1 MKCLIN
7 NGADVRSADYKG
19 RNALHLASLN
29 GHFEVVEI
37 LVKNGADVSSE
48 SRDDRT
54 TSIR

>member
-37 LVKNGADVSSE
+37 LVKNGADISSE
-48 SRDDRT
+48 RDDRT